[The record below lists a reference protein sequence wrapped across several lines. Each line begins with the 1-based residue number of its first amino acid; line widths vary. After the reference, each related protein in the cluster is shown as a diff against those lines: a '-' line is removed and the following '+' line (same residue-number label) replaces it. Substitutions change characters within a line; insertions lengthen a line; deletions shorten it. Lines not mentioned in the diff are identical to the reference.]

1 MEFSSFFSSFLSAD
15 TNTPDDKER
24 FRQILLEEKARQE
37 SSLIPLGHL
46 VVNRRLRA
54 HFTAADWLSEQMN
67 GIAYLFFLRDLID
80 RLDEVWPET
89 LANLHRIND
98 LLISRGNVL
107 WNVTLDADN
116 WARSQDAVAGLI
128 QAVPARQNAA
138 TSWQMGQLPDREGLT
153 IPAQV
158 NYVAKGANLYDVGY
172 ELDGS
177 IFAIDTY
184 LRTAWLWEQV
194 RMKGGAYGAF
204 SIFDYRSGVFDFVS
218 YRDPNLLDT
227 LAAYDATASFLKEV
241 ELHKD
246 ELVKSVIG
254 AIGRLDAYQLP
265 DAKGYTALNRYL
277 LGEDDAFRQQLR
289 DQLLDVTD
297 ADFRAFGD
305 ALAELNKVGHIVV
318 LGGEESIDEANQQ
331 LNPPLSKA
339 KVL

>member
-1 MEFSSFFSSFLSAD
+1 MAD
-15 TNTPDDKER
+15 
-24 FRQILLEEKARQE
+24 L
-37 SSLIPLGHL
+37 
-46 VVNRRLRA
+46 
-54 HFTAADWLSEQMN
+54 
-67 GIAYLFFLRDLID
+67 
-80 RLDEVWPET
+80 PE
-89 LANLHRIND
+89 
-98 LLISRGNVL
+98 
-107 WNVTLDADN
+107 
-116 WARSQDAVAGLI
+116 
-128 QAVPARQNAA
+128 
-138 TSWQMGQLPDREGLT
+138 REGLT
-153 IPAQV
+153 IPSQV
-158 NYVAKGANLYDVGY
+158 NYVAKGASLYDVGY
-172 ELDGS
+172 KLDGS
-177 IFAIDTY
+177 VFAIDTF
-184 LRTAWLWEQV
+184 LRTSWLWEQV

-289 DQLLDVTD
+289 DQLLDVTE

>member
-1 MEFSSFFSSFLSAD
+1 
-15 TNTPDDKER
+15 
-24 FRQILLEEKARQE
+24 
-37 SSLIPLGHL
+37 
-46 VVNRRLRA
+46 
-54 HFTAADWLSEQMN
+54 MN

-80 RLDEVWPET
+80 RLDEAWTET
-89 LANLHRIND
+89 LANLRRIND

-107 WNVTLDADN
+107 WNVTLDAGN

-289 DQLLDVTD
+289 DQLLDVTE
-297 ADFRAFGD
+297 ADFRVFGD